1 MVRFFVKAAI
11 LIPGILLF
19 FNSLSVY
26 AQAAKQTIVFSNP
39 GKNGGKI
46 YVAFYNKEADFLKEE
61 KVFMGKSVEIN
72 AKGFA
77 TINVENIA
85 SGTYAIAAF
94 LDENGNGKMDINFL
108 GIPKEKYGFSNNARP
123 LMRAA
128 TFKEASFV
136 VTNKENTIH
145 IKLK

>member
-1 MVRFFVKAAI
+1 MKY
-11 LIPGILLF
+11 LIVDDEVLIRK
-19 FNSLSVY
+19 SLSR
-26 AQAAKQTIVFSNP
+26 ALTAKGHTCLEAE
-39 GKNGGKI
+39 NGQ
-46 YVAFYNKEADFLKEE
+46 VALDFLKEE

-77 TINVENIA
+77 TISVENIA